1 MRIYDTPVA
10 LDYQSTEKFF
20 ATRGQRIAEV
30 GALSAVLY
38 QDQNPELAAR
48 RSAHEIG
55 LITPKLTPTN
65 RRVSVLDLGCGT
77 GRWAQALSDSAC
89 RYVGLDFCED
99 FLKVARTTC
108 EPLDDPSRFEFHK
121 ANLAQA
127 LPKLDG
133 DAQFDAVIMAGVLL
147 YLNDDDAERLLDE
160 ACAALAKGGVL
171 YLREPLGIEQRL
183 SLCDHYSAELKAEY
197 SSLYR
202 SKAEFEVMVQ
212 AATQAH
218 GLKLTEAAALY
229 PQELDNRSDTR
240 QFYYLLE
247 RP

>member
-10 LDYQSTEKFF
+10 LDYEATERFF
-20 ATRGQRIAEV
+20 ASRGQRIAEV

-48 RSAHEIG
+48 RSAHEIE
-55 LITPKLTPTN
+55 LISPKLTSTGQRIN
-65 RRVSVLDLGCGT
+65 VLDLGCGT
-77 GRWAQALSDSAC
+77 GRWAHSLHSVVSH
-89 RYVGLDFCED
+89 YVGLDFCED
-99 FLKVARTTC
+99 FLKAARNAC
-108 EPLDDPSRFEFHK
+108 DAQADPARFQFLA
-121 ANLAQA
+121 ANLA
-127 LPKLDG
+127 LPLPELTGAPFKT
-133 DAQFDAVIMAGVLL
+133 VIMAGVLL

-160 ACAALAKGGVL
+160 ACGLLAKGGVL
-171 YLREPLGIEQRL
+171 YLREPLGVKQRL
-183 SLCDHYSAELKAEY
+183 SLCNHYSAELNAKY

-202 SKAEFEVMVQ
+202 SKAEFGQMVDV
-212 AATQAH
+212 AARWH
-218 GLKLTEAAALY
+218 GLILTESAALY

>member
-38 QDQNPELAAR
+38 QDQHPELAAR

-55 LITPKLTPTN
+55 LIAPKLTPTG

-77 GRWAQALSDSAC
+77 GRWAQALDGVASH
-89 RYVGLDFCED
+89 YVGLDFCED
-99 FLKVARTTC
+99 FLKAARSAC
-108 EPLDDPSRFEFHK
+108 DAQADPARFEFLP
-121 ANLAQA
+121 ANLA
-127 LPKLDG
+127 LPLPELTG
-133 DAQFDAVIMAGVLL
+133 APFDAVVMAGVLL

-160 ACAALAKGGVL
+160 ACGLLAKGGVL

-202 SKAEFEVMVQ
+202 SKAEFEQMVH